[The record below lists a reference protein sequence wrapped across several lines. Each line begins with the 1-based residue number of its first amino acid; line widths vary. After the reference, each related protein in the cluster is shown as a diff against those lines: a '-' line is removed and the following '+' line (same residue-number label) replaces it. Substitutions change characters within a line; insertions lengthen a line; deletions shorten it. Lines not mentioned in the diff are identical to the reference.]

1 MSVIKRQRG
10 AITLTFTFMLPAI
23 VSLLA
28 ITVFFAMYSQV
39 VIRAGQAADSAVVAC
54 AYQQNENAVVTDGI
68 LNYYR
73 PNFVLPVLN
82 RNVNLK
88 SKNGCQIS
96 AQYSF
101 EPAMV
106 KALPVAIDSDT
117 ETEIKSNSQSR
128 SKLVQNVIQ
137 NPVDFSLV
145 LDISGTMVSDL
156 PELKKIIT
164 DVIRDIDPSSNQVRF
179 SIVPFQTGV
188 GVTGAPWLRSSEASP
203 KCVDAQVYTGGSLD
217 ADKTVQS
224 LNYASDRLSFN
235 EVTPGP
241 WLDRCSDTSFILPL
255 TNNLNS
261 VIRHVESLETSGGS
275 TASYQG
281 FIWGVRTLT
290 QQWQKEWKVTPV
302 QSSDLTQRL
311 ILFTDGDDS
320 RRNYFNDLMSAGL
333 CDVIQ
338 HDLNIQVSFIGFGVS
353 ADRIKQFQQCAGSTG
368 SVFDANNTAELAD
381 YFEDAIKIDTNPRI
395 VLGE

>member
-39 VIRAGQAADSAVVAC
+39 VIRAGQAADAAVVAC
-54 AYQQNENAVVTDGI
+54 AYQQNDNGVVTDGI

-73 PNFVLPVLN
+73 PNFVLPGLN
-82 RNVNLK
+82 KSVNLN
-88 SKNGCQIS
+88 SNNGCQIS
-96 AQYSF
+96 AQYRF

-106 KALPVAIDSDT
+106 KALPVAVDSDT
-117 ETEIKSNSQSR
+117 EVASNSQSR
-128 SKLVQNVIQ
+128 SKLVQNLIQ
-137 NPVDFSLV
+137 DPVDFSLV
-145 LDISGTMVSDL
+145 LDISGSMTWHL
-156 PELKKIIT
+156 PELKRIIT
-164 DVIRDIDPSSNQVRF
+164 DVIGDIDPSSNQVRF

-188 GVTGAPWLRSSEASP
+188 GVDSAPWLLSSEASP
-203 KCVDAQVYTGGSLD
+203 KCVDGLVYRNGNLD

-224 LNYASDRLSFN
+224 LNSSSDRLDFN
-235 EVTPGP
+235 EVTPGR
-241 WLDRCSDTSFILPL
+241 WLDRCSETSFILPL

-261 VIRHVESLETSGGS
+261 VIRYVESLDTSGGS

-281 FIWGVRTLT
+281 LIWGVRTLT
-290 QQWQKEWKVTPV
+290 NQWQKEWKVTPV
-302 QSSDLTQRL
+302 QSSSLTQRL

-320 RRNYFNDLMSAGL
+320 RRDYFNDLMSAGL

-338 HDLNIQVSFIGFGVS
+338 QDLNIQVSFIGFGVS
-353 ADRIKQFQQCAGSTG
+353 ADRIKQFQQCAGRNSA
-368 SVFDANNTAELAD
+368 VFDANGTAELAA
-381 YFEDAIKIDTNPRI
+381 YFKDAINIETKVRI

>member
-82 RNVNLK
+82 KSVNLK
-88 SKNGCQIS
+88 SANGCQIS

-106 KALPVAIDSDT
+106 KVLPVSIDSDT

-145 LDISGTMVSDL
+145 LDISGSMVSDL

-164 DVIRDIDPSSNQVRF
+164 DVISDIDPSSNQVRF

-188 GVTGAPWLRSSEASP
+188 GVTGAPWLRSSEVSP

-255 TNNLNS
+255 TNNLNR

-302 QSSDLTQRL
+302 QSSYLTQRL
-311 ILFTDGDDS
+311 ILFTDGADS
-320 RRNYFNDLMSAGL
+320 RRIYFNDLMSAGL